1 MVLHLL
7 VVIGIWLWACLG
19 FGQRDFD
26 GWLGHWMLQ
35 YSMICLMIL
44 VLIWDFW
51 FGDDWGER
59 ERES

>member
-1 MVLHLL
+1 M
-7 VVIGIWLWACLG
+7 A
-19 FGQRDFD
+19 

-51 FGDDWGER
+51 FGDDWRER
-59 ERES
+59 ERERERVKQIK